1 MRFTALHFGLHSTKR
16 RLKRVSYFKI
26 LKARARWPFL
36 ATALLSLMFVAN
48 MAVQAQP
55 IAPQISNAWGK
66 TGLPDSSLSM
76 VIEEVGGA
84 RLAALGSGDLKNP
97 ASVMKLLTTW
107 SALSELG
114 PDFVWRTAFLMD
126 ANAVVS
132 DKGALSGPLY
142 LRPSG
147 DPLFLLQDLW
157 RLMRELRLRGIS
169 EISDIVIDRSKFG
182 DIAINPSDFDG
193 KGDRPYNASPDVLM
207 VGFGAVRLVFTPDND
222 RQRWRTFVDPP
233 IAGVNIDSNVR
244 FRPGTCRSGPKVTSE
259 TITAG
264 GQVSFRISGEA
275 TGACGEFDLYRL
287 AFSQPDFAA
296 KALKS
301 MWTELGGQMT
311 GTVKEGVIAPGA
323 VPLAAHQSPPLA
335 EVIRVVNKSSNN
347 VMTRVLLLTIASE
360 LGQRPA
366 TVAGGVQRVLQ
377 TLKSQGVETNGVV
390 IENGSGLARTSRI
403 SADQVAKMLQVA
415 WRSPAMPEF
424 VSSLSVLG
432 TDGTLRRRLRGDARG
447 YAHMKTGALR
457 DSRAIA
463 GYVLSQS
470 GKRYVFVSLVNDPQ
484 AFKARDFEN
493 QVIDWLI
500 SR

>member
-1 MRFTALHFGLHSTKR
+1 MVA
-16 RLKRVSYFKI
+16 
-26 LKARARWPFL
+26 ARWQVQ
-36 ATALLSLMFVAN
+36 AILLFSLIILTGT
-48 MAVQAQP
+48 AVQGQSLP
-55 IAPQISNAWGK
+55 PEVSRAWGK
-66 TGLPDSSLSM
+66 TGLPDSSISM

-84 RLAALGSGDLKNP
+84 RLAAFGAGDHKNP

-126 ANAVVS
+126 ANAIVN
-132 DKGALSGPLY
+132 DKGELSGPLY

-157 RLMRELRLRGIS
+157 RLMRELRLRGITQ
-169 EISDIVIDRSKFG
+169 ISDIVVDRSKFG
-182 DIAINPSDFDG
+182 DIATNPGDFDG

-207 VGFGAVRLVFTPDND
+207 VGFGAVRLVFTPELDK
-222 RQRWRTFVDPP
+222 QRWRAFIDPP
-233 IAGVNIDSNVR
+233 IEGVKIDSNVR
-244 FRPGTCRSGPKVTSE
+244 YRTGSCRSGPQVSSE

-264 GQVSFRISGEA
+264 EQVSFRISGEA
-275 TGACGEFDLYRL
+275 TGSCGEFDLYRL
-287 AFSQPDFAA
+287 AFSQSDFAA

-311 GTVKEGVIAPGA
+311 GTVKEGAIAKDA

-366 TVAGGVQRVLQ
+366 TVEGGVKRVLQ
-377 TLKSQGVETNGVV
+377 TLKSQGIETEGVI

-415 WRSPAMPEF
+415 WRSPAMPEY
-424 VSSLSVLG
+424 VSSLAILG
-432 TDGTLRRRLRGDARG
+432 MDGTLRRRLRGDARG

-457 DSRAIA
+457 DARAIA

-470 GKRYVFVSLVNDPQ
+470 GKRFVFVSLVNDPQ

>member
-1 MRFTALHFGLHSTKR
+1 
-16 RLKRVSYFKI
+16 VSYFQM
-26 LKARARWPFL
+26 LMVAARWQVQ
-36 ATALLSLMFVAN
+36 AILLFSLIILTGT
-48 MAVQAQP
+48 AVQGQSLP
-55 IAPQISNAWGK
+55 PEVSRAWGK
-66 TGLPDSSLSM
+66 TGLPDSSISM

-84 RLAALGSGDLKNP
+84 RLAAFGAGDHKNP

-126 ANAVVS
+126 ANAIVN
-132 DKGALSGPLY
+132 DKGELSGPLY

-157 RLMRELRLRGIS
+157 RLMRELRLRGITQ
-169 EISDIVIDRSKFG
+169 ISDIVVDRSKFG
-182 DIAINPSDFDG
+182 DIATNPGDFDG

-207 VGFGAVRLVFTPDND
+207 VGFGAVRLVFTPELDK
-222 RQRWRTFVDPP
+222 QRWRAFIDPP
-233 IAGVNIDSNVR
+233 IEGVKIDSNVR
-244 FRPGTCRSGPKVTSE
+244 YRTGSCRSGPQVSSE

-264 GQVSFRISGEA
+264 EQVSFRISGEA
-275 TGACGEFDLYRL
+275 TGSCGEFDLYRL
-287 AFSQPDFAA
+287 AFSQSDFAA

-311 GTVKEGVIAPGA
+311 GTVKEGAIAKDA

-366 TVAGGVQRVLQ
+366 TVEGGVKRVLQ
-377 TLKSQGVETNGVV
+377 TLKSQGIETEGVI

-415 WRSPAMPEF
+415 WRSPAMPEY
-424 VSSLSVLG
+424 VSSLAILG
-432 TDGTLRRRLRGDARG
+432 MDGTLRRRLRGDARG

-457 DSRAIA
+457 DARAIA

-470 GKRYVFVSLVNDPQ
+470 GKRFVFVSLVNDPQ

>member
-1 MRFTALHFGLHSTKR
+1 M
-16 RLKRVSYFKI
+16 SYFQ
-26 LKARARWPFL
+26 RMGVSARWR
-36 ATALLSLMFVAN
+36 AQVIVLLSLVTVTNFA
-48 MAVQAQP
+48 AQAQSLP
-55 IAPQISNAWGK
+55 PEVSRAWGK
-66 TGLPDSSLSM
+66 TGLPDTSLSM

-84 RLAALGSGDLKNP
+84 RLAALGPSELKNP

-114 PDFVWRTAFLMD
+114 PDYVWRTAFLMD
-126 ANAVVS
+126 AKASIGENGV
-132 DKGALSGPLY
+132 LSGPLY

-147 DPLFLLQDLW
+147 DPLLLLQDLW
-157 RLMRELRLRGIS
+157 RLMRELRLRGITQ
-169 EISDIVIDRSKFG
+169 ISDIVIDRSKFG
-182 DIAINPSDFDG
+182 DIAIDPNDFDG

-207 VGFGAVRLVFTPDND
+207 VGFGAVRLVFSPDND
-222 RQRWRTFVDPP
+222 KQRWRTFVDPP

-244 FRPGTCRSGPKVTSE
+244 FRPGACRSGPMVTSE

-366 TVAGGVQRVLQ
+366 TVTGGVQRVLQ
-377 TLKSQGVETNGVV
+377 TLQSQGVKTEGVV

-403 SADQVAKMLQVA
+403 SANQVAKMLQVA

-463 GYVLSQS
+463 GYVLSRS

>member
-1 MRFTALHFGLHSTKR
+1 MSYSQMLT
-16 RLKRVSYFKI
+16 VS
-26 LKARARWPFL
+26 ARWRAQAIL
-36 ATALLSLMFVAN
+36 LLSLTFLINIA
-48 MAVQAQP
+48 AQGQSLP
-55 IAPQISNAWGK
+55 PEVSRAWGK

-76 VIEEVGGA
+76 IIEEVDGE
-84 RLAALGSGDLKNP
+84 RLAAFGAGNFKNP

-114 PDFVWRTAFLMD
+114 PDYVWRTAFLMG
-126 ANAVVS
+126 ANAVVN
-132 DKGALSGPLY
+132 DNGVLSGPLY

-157 RLMRELRLRGIS
+157 RLMRELRLRGITQ
-169 EISDIVIDRSKFG
+169 ISDIVIDRSKFG
-182 DIAINPSDFDG
+182 DIAINPGDFDG

-207 VGFGAVRLVFTPDND
+207 VGFGAVRLVFTPDLNK
-222 RQRWRTFVDPP
+222 QRWRAFIDPP
-233 IAGVNIDSNVR
+233 IAGVKIDSNLR
-244 FRPGTCRSGPKVTSE
+244 YRTGACRNGPQVSSE
-259 TITAG
+259 TITSG
-264 GQVSFRISGEA
+264 DQVSFRISGTA
-275 TGACGEFDLYRL
+275 TGSCGEFDMYRL
-287 AFSQPDFAA
+287 AFSQSDFAA
-296 KALKS
+296 KALES

-311 GTVKEGVIAPGA
+311 GIVKEGAIAPDA

-360 LGQRPA
+360 LGQQPA
-366 TVAGGVQRVLQ
+366 TVEGGVQRVLQ
-377 TLKSQGVETNGVV
+377 TLQSQGISTEGVV
-390 IENGSGLARTSRI
+390 IENGSGLARSARI

-415 WRSPAMPEF
+415 WRSPAMPEY
-424 VSSLSVLG
+424 VSSLAILG

-484 AFKARDFEN
+484 AFKARGFEN
-493 QVIDWLI
+493 QVIDWLT

>member
-1 MRFTALHFGLHSTKR
+1 M
-16 RLKRVSYFKI
+16 SYFQMLTVSARLRTQAVI
-26 LKARARWPFL
+26 LLLLMFL
-36 ATALLSLMFVAN
+36 ANTAIHAQSLPPEV
-48 MAVQAQP
+48 
-55 IAPQISNAWGK
+55 SRAWDK
-66 TGLPDSSLSM
+66 TGLPDTSLSM

-114 PDFVWRTAFLMD
+114 PDYVWRTAFLMD
-126 ANAVVS
+126 ANAVVN
-132 DKGALSGPLY
+132 DNGVLSGPLY

-157 RLMRELRLRGIS
+157 RLMRELRLRGINQ
-169 EISDIVIDRSKFG
+169 ISDIVIDRSKFG
-182 DIAINPSDFDG
+182 DIATNPGDFDG

-207 VGFGAVRLVFTPDND
+207 VGFGAVRLVFTPDLGNK
-222 RQRWRTFVDPP
+222 RWRAFIDPP
-233 IAGVNIDSNVR
+233 IAGVEIDSNVR
-244 FRPGTCRSGPKVTSE
+244 YRSGSCRSGPQVSFE
-259 TITAG
+259 TITTG
-264 GQVSFRISGEA
+264 DQVRFRISGEA
-275 TGACGEFDLYRL
+275 TGACGEFDFYRL
-287 AFSQPDFAA
+287 AFSQSDFSA

-311 GTVKEGVIAPGA
+311 GTVKEGAIAPDA
-323 VPLAAHQSPPLA
+323 IPLAAHESPPLA

-366 TVAGGVQRVLQ
+366 TVAGGVKTVLQ
-377 TLKSQGVETNGVV
+377 TLMSQGIDTDGIV
-390 IENGSGLARTSRI
+390 IENGSGLARGSRI
-403 SADQVAKMLQVA
+403 SADQVAQMLQMA
-415 WRSPAMPEF
+415 WRSPAMPEY
-424 VSSLSVLG
+424 VSSLAILG

-457 DSRAIA
+457 DARAIA
-463 GYVLSQS
+463 GYVLSQT

-493 QVIDWLI
+493 QVVDWLT

>member
-1 MRFTALHFGLHSTKR
+1 MLYLQMLMVLERWRAQA
-16 RLKRVSYFKI
+16 I
-26 LKARARWPFL
+26 L
-36 ATALLSLMFVAN
+36 LLLLMFIAN
-48 MAVQAQP
+48 TAVQGRSLP
-55 IAPQISNAWGK
+55 SEVSRAWSK
-66 TGLPDSSLSM
+66 TGLPDTSLSL
-76 VIEEVGGA
+76 VIEEVGGT

-114 PDFVWRTAFLMD
+114 PDYVWRTAFLMD
-126 ANAVVS
+126 ANAVVN
-132 DKGALSGPLY
+132 DNGVLSGPLY

-157 RLMRELRLRGIS
+157 RLMRELRLRGITQ
-169 EISDIVIDRSKFG
+169 ISDIVIDRSKFG
-182 DIAINPSDFDG
+182 DVAINPGEFDG

-207 VGFGAVRLVFTPDND
+207 VGFGAVRLVFTPELDK
-222 RQRWRTFVDPP
+222 QRWRAFIDPP
-233 IAGVNIDSNVR
+233 IAGVKIDSNVR
-244 FRPGTCRSGPKVTSE
+244 YRPGPCRAGPQVSSE

-264 GQVSFRISGEA
+264 DQVSFRISGEA
-275 TGACGEFDLYRL
+275 TGSCGEFDLYRL
-287 AFSQPDFAA
+287 AFSQSDFSAL
-296 KALKS
+296 ALKS
-301 MWTELGGQMT
+301 MWSELGGKMT
-311 GTVKEGVIAPGA
+311 GSVKDGPIAPNA

-335 EVIRVVNKSSNN
+335 EVIRVINKSSNN
-347 VMTRVLLLTIASE
+347 VMTRVLLLSIASE

-366 TVAGGVQRVLQ
+366 TVEGGVQRVLQ
-377 TLKSQGVETNGVV
+377 TLNSQGVSTDGVV
-390 IENGSGLARTSRI
+390 IENGSGLARRSRL
-403 SADQVAKMLQVA
+403 SADQITKMLQVA

-424 VSSLSVLG
+424 VSSLAILG
-432 TDGTLRRRLRGDARG
+432 TDGTLRRRLRGDAQG

>member
-1 MRFTALHFGLHSTKR
+1 M
-16 RLKRVSYFKI
+16 SYFQM
-26 LKARARWPFL
+26 LTASARWRPQ
-36 ATALLSLMFVAN
+36 AIVLLSLMFLAN
-48 MAVQAQP
+48 MTLHAQSLP
-55 IAPQISNAWGK
+55 SEVSRAWSK
-66 TGLPDSSLSM
+66 TGLPDTSLSM

-84 RLAALGSGDLKNP
+84 RLAALGSSDLKNP

-126 ANAVVS
+126 AKAIVNDNGV
-132 DKGALSGPLY
+132 LSGPLY

-157 RLMRELRLRGIS
+157 RLMRELRLRGIT

-182 DIAINPSDFDG
+182 DIAINPDDFDG

-207 VGFGAVRLVFTPDND
+207 VGFGAVRLVFTPDLD
-222 RQRWRTFVDPP
+222 KQRWRAFVDPP
-233 IAGVNIDSNVR
+233 IAGVKIDSNVR
-244 FRPGTCRSGPKVTSE
+244 YRSGFCRSGPQVSAE

-264 GQVSFRISGEA
+264 DQVSFRISGEA
-275 TGACGEFDLYRL
+275 TGSCGEFDLYRL

-311 GTVKEGVIAPGA
+311 GTVKEGPIAPDA
-323 VPLAAHQSPPLA
+323 VPLAAHESPPLA

-347 VMTRVLLLTIASE
+347 VMTRVLLLTLASE

-366 TVAGGVQRVLQ
+366 TVEGGVQRVLQ
-377 TLKSQGVETNGVV
+377 TLNSQGIETKGVV
-390 IENGSGLARTSRI
+390 IENGSGLARSSRI

-415 WRSPAMPEF
+415 WRSPAMPEY
-424 VSSLSVLG
+424 VSSLAILG

-470 GKRYVFVSLVNDPQ
+470 GKRYVFVSLVNSPQ

>member
-1 MRFTALHFGLHSTKR
+1 MVA
-16 RLKRVSYFKI
+16 
-26 LKARARWPFL
+26 ARWQVQ
-36 ATALLSLMFVAN
+36 AILLFSLIILTGT
-48 MAVQAQP
+48 AVQGQSLP
-55 IAPQISNAWGK
+55 PEVSRAWGK
-66 TGLPDSSLSM
+66 TGLPDSSISM

-84 RLAALGSGDLKNP
+84 RLAAFGAGDHKNP

-126 ANAVVS
+126 ANAIVN
-132 DKGALSGPLY
+132 DKGELSGPLY

-157 RLMRELRLRGIS
+157 RLMRELRLRGITQ
-169 EISDIVIDRSKFG
+169 ISDIVVDRSKFG
-182 DIAINPSDFDG
+182 DIATNPGDFDG

-207 VGFGAVRLVFTPDND
+207 VGFGAVRLVFTPELDK
-222 RQRWRTFVDPP
+222 QRWRAFIDPP
-233 IAGVNIDSNVR
+233 IEGVKIDSNVR
-244 FRPGTCRSGPKVTSE
+244 YRTGSCRSGPQVSSE

-264 GQVSFRISGEA
+264 EQVSFRISGEA
-275 TGACGEFDLYRL
+275 TGSCGEFDLYRL
-287 AFSQPDFAA
+287 AFSQSDFAA

-311 GTVKEGVIAPGA
+311 GTVKEGAIAKDA

-366 TVAGGVQRVLQ
+366 TVEGGVKRVLQ
-377 TLKSQGVETNGVV
+377 TLKSQGIETEGVI

-415 WRSPAMPEF
+415 WRSPAMPEY
-424 VSSLSVLG
+424 VSSLAILG
-432 TDGTLRRRLRGDARG
+432 MDGTLRQRLRGDARG

-457 DSRAIA
+457 DARAIA

-470 GKRYVFVSLVNDPQ
+470 GKRFVFVSLVNDPQ

>member
-1 MRFTALHFGLHSTKR
+1 
-16 RLKRVSYFKI
+16 
-26 LKARARWPFL
+26 
-36 ATALLSLMFVAN
+36 
-48 MAVQAQP
+48 
-55 IAPQISNAWGK
+55 
-66 TGLPDSSLSM
+66 
-76 VIEEVGGA
+76 
-84 RLAALGSGDLKNP
+84 
-97 ASVMKLLTTW
+97 
-107 SALSELG
+107 
-114 PDFVWRTAFLMD
+114 
-126 ANAVVS
+126 
-132 DKGALSGPLY
+132 
-142 LRPSG
+142 
-147 DPLFLLQDLW
+147 
-157 RLMRELRLRGIS
+157 
-169 EISDIVIDRSKFG
+169 
-182 DIAINPSDFDG
+182 
-193 KGDRPYNASPDVLM
+193 M

-311 GTVKEGVIAPGA
+311 GTVKQGAIATDA

-377 TLKSQGVETNGVV
+377 TLQSQGVKTEGVV

-424 VSSLSVLG
+424 VSSLAILG
-432 TDGTLRRRLRGDARG
+432 TDGTLRRRLRGDAQG

-470 GKRYVFVSLVNDPQ
+470 GKRYIFVSLVNDPQ

-493 QVIDWLI
+493 QVIGWLI